1 MDYTSGNTIVPTSLS
16 EEPKEST
23 TQPQKQGYFTSILS
37 SLPNLSLSA
46 IKGES
51 NKPQEYH
58 EPQQAQYVDP
68 SLQNPY
74 GPPPGPPTFL
84 ATNPYD
90 SRLQTPTSPFESSPA
105 PPQQVPPPTTLP
117 PSGGEF
123 FCLVIPLS
131 EFFSMKKLSLLFYLF
146 FSDRLLSTW
155 QSKASEI
162 RTTSGF
168 DF

>member
-1 MDYTSGNTIVPTSLS
+1 MDYTGGNTIVPTSFP

-23 TQPQKQGYFTSILS
+23 NQPQKQGYFTSILS

-51 NKPQEYH
+51 IKAQEYQ

-68 SLQNPY
+68 YLQNQY
-74 GPPPGPPTFL
+74 GSPPGPPSFL

-90 SRLQTPTSPFESSPA
+90 SRLPTQPSPFESSPA

-117 PSGGEF
+117 PSGGE
-123 FCLVIPLS
+123 
-131 EFFSMKKLSLLFYLF
+131 LFYLLIPF
-146 FSDRLLSTW
+146 FQFLPLI
-155 QSKASEI
+155 KL
-162 RTTSGF
+162 F
-168 DF
+168 P